1 MLWIV
6 LSQITP
12 SRILVNRLEYQFLDA
27 PVEDFG
33 NVEFV
38 FGGAGHFVDPVELAE
53 LLAGFAEDTENF
65 SVEGEFVNAAGETV
79 GTVEDLIWCGRDAND
94 PGRTRRHRSGG
105 GGELVVDG
113 GAGIGIDGG
122 VHGDLAEEFPIA
134 VENPD
139 AAEGLISWRR
149 RRG

>member
-53 LLAGFAEDTENF
+53 LLAGFAEDAENF
-65 SVEGEFVNAAGETV
+65 SVESEFVNGTGETV
-79 GTVEDLIWCGRDAND
+79 GTVEGLIWCGRDANG
-94 PGRTRRHRSGG
+94 PGRAGRHRSAGG
-105 GGELVVDG
+105 GGLVPDG
-113 GAGIGIDGG
+113 GASVGFHGNIN
-122 VHGDLAEEFPIA
+122 GDLAGQFSTA
-134 VENPD
+134 VENLD